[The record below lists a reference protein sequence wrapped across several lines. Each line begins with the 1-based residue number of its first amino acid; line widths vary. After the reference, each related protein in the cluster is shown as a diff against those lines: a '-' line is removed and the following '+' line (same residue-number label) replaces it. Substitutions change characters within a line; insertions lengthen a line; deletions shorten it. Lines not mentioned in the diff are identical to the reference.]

1 MKRNNILTYLLFALT
16 AFFPVLYLGYS
27 LFLKGYMILFESL
40 TLWADVLNV
49 LLIGICT
56 AMLICKDKR
65 LGKIATAMLIL
76 SVFLL
81 PIDRYL
87 MARILN
93 KSYIIPGT
101 WETVLYLVA
110 AIVMIVTACFYIK
123 NEGLKILVALAF
135 SIIFV
140 FSGFFPLVSYVF
152 SYQNPRDIADIPAP
166 DGIHH
171 VRVVEYADDDNV
183 NWLYKAVYSYNSAES
198 FSIGSIEFVK
208 DWKFIEHYRNEDG
221 WKVFKDGVWIEQHD
235 TSFDENTDITFND
248 NGTITLKDKTYTYDG
263 KEVTEP
269 PEPPL

>member
-1 MKRNNILTYLLFALT
+1 MKRNNILTNLLFALT

-27 LFLKGYMILFESL
+27 LFLKGYTILFESL

-56 AMLICKDKR
+56 AMLIFKDKR
-65 LGKIATAMLIL
+65 LGKVATAMLIL

-87 MARILN
+87 MARVLN
-93 KSYIIPGT
+93 EAYIIVGI
-101 WETVLYLVA
+101 WEIASYLVS
-110 AIVMIVTACFYIK
+110 AIVMIITVCFYIK
-123 NEGLKILVALAF
+123 NEGLRILVVLAF
-135 SIIFV
+135 GIIFA
-140 FSGFFPLVSYVF
+140 FSGFHNFMVFMF
-152 SYQNPRDIADIPAP
+152 SYGKPSNIADIPAP

-221 WKVFKDGVWIEQHD
+221 WKVLKDGVWIEQHD
-235 TSFDENTDITFND
+235 TSFDENTDFTFND
-248 NGTITLKDKTYTYDG
+248 NSTITIKGRTYG
-263 KEVTEP
+263 
-269 PEPPL
+269 L

>member
-140 FSGFFPLVSYVF
+140 FSSFF
-152 SYQNPRDIADIPAP
+152 PAP

-248 NGTITLKDKTYTYDG
+248 NATITIKGRTYG
-263 KEVTEP
+263 
-269 PEPPL
+269 L

>member
-27 LFLKGYMILFESL
+27 LFLKGYTILFKSL

-56 AMLICKDKR
+56 AMLIFKDKR
-65 LGKIATAMLIL
+65 SGKVATAMLIL

-135 SIIFV
+135 SIIFA
-140 FSGFFPLVSYVF
+140 FSGFHNFMVFMF
-152 SYQNPRDIADIPAP
+152 SYGKPSNIADIPAP

-171 VRVVEYADDDNV
+171 VRVIEYAHYKHYENDS
-183 NWLYKAVYSYNSAES
+183 WLYKAVYSYNSAES
-198 FSIGSIEFVK
+198 FSIGPIEFVK
-208 DWKFIEHYRNEDG
+208 DWKFIEDYPEE
-221 WKVFKDGVWIEQHD
+221 KDLHNWETG
-235 TSFDENTDITFND
+235 SLDENTDITFND
-248 NGTITLKDKTYTYDG
+248 NSTITIKGRTYG
-263 KEVTEP
+263 
-269 PEPPL
+269 L

>member
-27 LFLKGYMILFESL
+27 LFLKGYTILFKSL

-56 AMLICKDKR
+56 AMLIFKDKR
-65 LGKIATAMLIL
+65 IGKVATAMLIL

-93 KSYIIPGT
+93 KSYIIPGK
-101 WETVLYLVA
+101 WETALYLVA

-152 SYQNPRDIADIPAP
+152 SYQNPRKIADIPAP

-198 FSIGSIEFVK
+198 FSIGSIEFMK

-221 WKVFKDGVWIEQHD
+221 WKVLKDGVWIEQHD

-248 NGTITLKDKTYTYDG
+248 NSTITIKDKTYTYDG

>member
-1 MKRNNILTYLLFALT
+1 MENVKEMKRNNILTYILFALT

-27 LFLKGYMILFESL
+27 LFLKGYTILFKSL

-56 AMLICKDKR
+56 AMLIFKDKR
-65 LGKIATAMLIL
+65 IGKVATAMLIL

-93 KSYIIPGT
+93 ESYIIPGT

-166 DGIHH
+166 NGIHH
-171 VRVVEYADDDNV
+171 VRVIEYADDDNV

-198 FSIGSIEFVK
+198 FSIGSIEFMK

-221 WKVFKDGVWIEQHD
+221 WKVLKDGVWIEQHD

-248 NGTITLKDKTYTYDG
+248 NSTITIKGRTYG
-263 KEVTEP
+263 
-269 PEPPL
+269 L